1 MQILNFLVS
10 TSCLILLLLSIHLLL
25 AKRGNKLCHLLLSFL
40 FFCRFGQVMIS
51 LLVAAGQLSFLP
63 LLYQFFLPLSFAAP
77 ACFYLYLS
85 CFIHGHTRLK
95 KMDYLHFIPALLAIG
110 HVIPWPIAAQ
120 PDWNTIASQLLHN
133 RFVSI
138 SVETGLFPAYF
149 HAVLRPLLVASY
161 LIVAWFEITRAKST
175 LDEKLEPTA
184 KRWIFFFIR
193 TATFFQLAGF
203 VPILLQLVSRPS
215 LDTSFAVV
223 NSMVLLSIIVTILH
237 QPKLFYGYLFVATEW
252 EDQAK
257 ESTIA
262 PPAALKKLN
271 LSVEQLSAYA
281 LLMKELMQ
289 HHKPYLDQD
298 FQIIDLATKINLPV
312 HHCSYTLNQN
322 IGKNFRDWING
333 YRVSYFV
340 ENYPLKSSKMTIEA
354 IAFEAGF
361 KSSATFYN
369 AFKKETG
376 SMPKAYFAQETTIS
390 LP

>member
-51 LLVAAGQLSFLP
+51 LLVGAGQLSFLP
-63 LLYQFFLPLSFAAP
+63 LLYQFFFPLSFAAP
-77 ACFYLYLS
+77 ACFYLYLT

-95 KMDYLHFIPALLAIG
+95 KKDYLHFIPALLAIV
-110 HVIPWPIAAQ
+110 HVMPWPFAAQ
-120 PDWNTIASQLLHN
+120 PDWHTIASQLLHN

-138 SVETGLFPAYF
+138 SVETGVFPAYF
-149 HAVLRPLLVASY
+149 HAVLRPLLVALY
-161 LIVAWFEITRAKST
+161 LIMAWVEILRAKST

-184 KRWIFFFIR
+184 RRWIFFFIR

-203 VPILLQLVSRPS
+203 VPILLQLVDRPA

-223 NSMVLLSIIVTILH
+223 NSMVLLSIMVTILH

-252 EDQAK
+252 EDQPR
-257 ESTIA
+257 ETTIA

-281 LLMKELMQ
+281 VLMKELMQ

-340 ENYPLKSSKMTIEA
+340 ENYPSKSSKMTIEA

-376 SMPKAYFAQETTIS
+376 FMPKAYFAQETAI
-390 LP
+390 